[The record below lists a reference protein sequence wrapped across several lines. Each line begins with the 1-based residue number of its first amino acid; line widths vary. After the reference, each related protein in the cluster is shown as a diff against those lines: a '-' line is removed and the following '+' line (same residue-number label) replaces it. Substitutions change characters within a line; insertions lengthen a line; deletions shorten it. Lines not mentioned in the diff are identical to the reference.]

1 MKTLGII
8 VEYNP
13 FHFGHARHLA
23 NAKKI
28 CKCDRVVA
36 VMSGNFVQR
45 GEPAICDK
53 WRRTK
58 MALEA
63 GVDLVI
69 ELPLYYATG
78 SAGYFAKGAVGLLK
92 KSGIIDCMCFGS
104 EWADIEAITNCA
116 KAVSYEDE
124 AFKVRLQANLRLGM
138 SYPSARAKASETILP
153 ETANNVL
160 GVEYIKS
167 LMELNSKIVP
177 YTVPRSPISAK
188 DIRAV
193 LKDYDFN
200 LSDLDN
206 LSSIF
211 HYILRT
217 HEDLSDF
224 VDVSE
229 DLANRLKQLSRG
241 NIPISKIIVVAKT
254 KNYTYLR
261 LQRAVL
267 HMILGITKSN
277 LSEYESAGGAQY
289 IRVLGFHKS
298 QAELLK
304 LLKTHATLPIVTN
317 LKNASLGGTAAKMLK
332 EELRSTGVY
341 SLAFSHNTYFNEHQ
355 MPMCIV

>member
-1 MKTLGII
+1 MRTLGVI

-23 NAKKI
+23 NAKKV
-28 CKCDRVVA
+28 CGCDRIVA

-45 GEPAICDK
+45 GESAICDK
-53 WRRTK
+53 WRRTQ

-78 SAGYFAKGAVGLLK
+78 SAGYFAKGAVGLLE

-104 EWADIEAITNCA
+104 EWADIDALKACA
-116 KAVSYEDE
+116 KAVLNEDE
-124 AFKVRLQANLRLGM
+124 AFKARLQTNLRLGM
-138 SYPSARAKASETILP
+138 SYPSARAKASETALP
-153 ETANNVL
+153 DAANNVL

-167 LMELNSKIVP
+167 LMELNSKIEP

-188 DIRAV
+188 DIRAE
-193 LKDYDFN
+193 LRAFDFN

-217 HEDLSDF
+217 HTDLSSF
-224 VDVSE
+224 VDVSD
-229 DLANRLKQLSRG
+229 DLANRLKQFSKG
-241 NIPISKIIVVAKT
+241 NMLISEIIAAAKT

-267 HMILGITKSN
+267 HMILGITKNN
-277 LSEYESAGGAQY
+277 LAEYESTGGAQY
-289 IRVLGFHKS
+289 IRILGFRKS
-298 QAELLK
+298 KAELLK
-304 LLKTHATLPIVTN
+304 LLETKATLPIITN
-317 LKNASLGGTAAKMLK
+317 LKNSKLDGLAARMLE
-332 EELRSTGVY
+332 EELRATGVY
-341 SLAFSHNTYFNEHQ
+341 SLAFPHNAHFNEYQ
-355 MPMCIV
+355 MPLVVI